1 MYVEQMLIPTKV
13 ARSGMTVR
21 EVFEECSRANTPGL
35 PFCDD
40 SGRITGRVTLK
51 HILKKTCLPEYLVE
65 MARVLGEQLSSTQD
79 MKTTAKEVLNSP
91 VDLYVQEAHLSLTS
105 GSSTVKALAMMEQSD
120 TSYIYVVDE
129 DRYKGVVT
137 IHSLADTLA
146 QYDNPSEQDQEASAD

>member
-1 MYVEQMLIPTKV
+1 
-13 ARSGMTVR
+13 MTVR

-40 SGRITGRVTLK
+40 SGLITGRVTLK
-51 HILKKTCLPEYLVE
+51 HILKKSCLPEFLVE
-65 MARVLGEQLSSTQD
+65 MARVLGEQLSGMQD
-79 MKTTAKEVLNSP
+79 MELKAKEVLDSP
-91 VDLYVQEAHLSLTS
+91 VESFVQEPHLSLSS

-129 DRYKGVVT
+129 GRYKGVVT

-146 QYDNPSEQDQEASAD
+146 QYDNPPEQD